1 MTGRDNAPLVIISA
15 PQNGT
20 VQNNGDG
27 TLTITL
33 NPNDTDKFALESFVY
48 IYEDTKGNLVEG
60 KKDFVVTQEGDV
72 PSLIQTGGDT
82 PPPSNTP
89 GNLMLLITLL
99 FVGATLLRR
108 RELGGNES

>member
-1 MTGRDNAPLVIISA
+1 MRPLVIISA

-33 NPNDTDKFALESFVY
+33 NPNDSDKFELESFVY
-48 IYEDTKGNLVEG
+48 IYEDSKGNLVEG

-89 GNLMLLITLL
+89 GNVLLFITLL
-99 FVGATLLRR
+99 LLGTTLLRK
-108 RELGGNES
+108 RELGGNQ